1 MYRERNLVAV
11 QCSSCL
17 ACVRY
22 FAWLTCLALLR
33 CALHEICTS
42 PYRASAKQVT
52 FGKLKIAQNMGNRFS
67 HVAFKG
73 AALYLPI
80 LNLSMA
86 HQIRFRF
93 VVQTRASFTRLSWK
107 QPRFLAIQIPF
118 GRNTAFQTNKR
129 CNGSELLKGRVSYA
143 LEPRFLSYLFSFAR
157 FSGRVPQ
164 QREPITAVPWRPD
177 HNIGNSVPYSLRM
190 MSGFFNVPQLFYD
203 KGCETGPPAYIPYPD
218 RGLTS

>member
-1 MYRERNLVAV
+1 
-11 QCSSCL
+11 
-17 ACVRY
+17 
-22 FAWLTCLALLR
+22 
-33 CALHEICTS
+33 
-42 PYRASAKQVT
+42 
-52 FGKLKIAQNMGNRFS
+52 MGNRFS

-73 AALYLPI
+73 DALYLPI

-129 CNGSELLKGRVSYA
+129 CNGSELLKGRVSCA

-164 QREPITAVPWRPD
+164 QRERITAVPWRPD

-190 MSGFFNVPQLFYD
+190 MSGFFTSHSCFMTRVVRRDLQLIVLILIGGWLASIWNSTHSISDLRVTISSSSISGTMPSEFPL
-203 KGCETGPPAYIPYPD
+203 TGSYI
-218 RGLTS
+218 LV